1 MERTLMSEPAVV
13 TLISPESADPIGQM
27 VVSSFAGGPVPGRVL
42 QSAAPLAKAVTEAL
56 EQAGR
61 SGSNLVRIVSNA
73 GEAVPFDSL
82 AKAAGGGARGFIRG
96 SNGGIREGV
105 KLIPVGKLSVVAPRM
120 LAASATLALDVIAT
134 QQQMAMLTEIR
145 KVVLTMRAAEQQKRR
160 AQVSAAAEALDDAA
174 AQLVDGGVVGPETG
188 LDTAIFATRTI
199 YGEAAQVLDGLN
211 AQRSSLQG
219 QRHSYARLREAF
231 DGIAL
236 DGGQFWDDLAFV
248 RAALALRRR
257 ATLLQSFAAERAQES
272 DYVMYLQRLQRRLA
286 ETDALVIR
294 VDEFEEWLQGIEVT
308 VRSFGRVSAGI
319 NDEKPLELQRRID
332 RYALHRA
339 VQSSAAPPQSA
350 VLDGLGGVALTIV
363 RNVDGSLVLPASEP
377 RE

>member
-1 MERTLMSEPAVV
+1 MSEPAVV
-13 TLISPESADPIGQM
+13 TLTSPGSADPIGQM
-27 VVSSFAGGPVPGRVL
+27 VVSNFAGGPVSGRVL
-42 QSAAPLAKAVTEAL
+42 QPAAPLAKAVTEAL

-61 SGSNLVRIVSNA
+61 TGSSLVRVTSNA
-73 GEAVPFDSL
+73 GEAVPFDQL
-82 AKAAGGGARGFIRG
+82 AKAAGGGARAFTRGTDGAIR
-96 SNGGIREGV
+96 NNV
-105 KLIPVGKLSVVAPRM
+105 KLVPTGKISMSAPRL
-120 LAASATLALDVIAT
+120 LASGATVALDIIAQ
-134 QQQMAMLTEIR
+134 QQQMAMLNEIR
-145 KVVLTMRAAEQQKRR
+145 KVVLTMRAAELQKRR
-160 AQVSAAAEALDDAA
+160 AQVFAAAEALDDAA
-174 AQLVDGGVVGPETG
+174 AQLVDGGAVGPETG
-188 LDTAIFATRTI
+188 LDAAIFATRTI

-211 AQRSSLQG
+211 AQRSGLEG

-236 DGGQFWDDLAFV
+236 DGGLFWDELAFV

-272 DYVMYLQRLQRRLA
+272 DYVTYLQRLQGRLA
-286 ETDALVIR
+286 ESDAAVSR
-294 VDEFEEWLQGIEVT
+294 VGEFEEWLQAIEVT

-332 RYALHRA
+332 RYALQRA
-339 VQSSAAPPQSA
+339 LQSSTAPPQA
-350 VLDGLGGVALTIV
+350 VGLDGLGGVELTIV